1 MIQKRCL
8 VILSSLILTSQAY
21 SQDPICTPGKPDHCV
36 VGIEKGQVA
45 QFSGQLM
52 THQMAISLGVKLELE
67 TKKLQLE
74 LEKTKTLLDIEIQKE
89 KDLRIS
95 DNKFCEEQKKILRKQ
110 IETPFFEQPVVVAII
125 TAAAVIGTV
134 YVTAQI
140 K

>member
-1 MIQKRCL
+1 MIQKHCL
-8 VILSSLILTSQAY
+8 VILSSLILTSHVCA
-21 SQDPICTPGKPDHCV
+21 QDPICTPGKPDHCV

-45 QFSGQLM
+45 PYGGQLM
-52 THQMAISLGVKLELE
+52 THQMAVSIGLKLEFE

-74 LEKTKTLLDIEIQKE
+74 LEKTKMLLGIEIQKE

-110 IETPFFEQPVVVAII
+110 IETPFFEHPVVVAII